1 MNTRKNVCLVFRG
14 ELLRNTTSYFHN
26 NIKNKQLR
34 EPDLSEESLNRQDD
48 IMKSII
54 NNIILPYET
63 NGFNVFISG
72 CVYECTQYN
81 HKLKEF
87 FPNNTIKQ
95 IKAGQTNQAETYYK
109 SIEQAEKEHPECIE
123 YISLRVDYIML
134 KNIIRQDLDF
144 NLSYVGFAWKNTK
157 YADVDVFYIISKN
170 AVNTFKNIL
179 YHIGLGKNFVETHSI
194 TKNLKNQNVLLYPI
208 WNNYENE
215 ATSLSYGEYIKDIKL
230 HENRPFVNYIRSIIN
245 KF

>member
-1 MNTRKNVCLVFRG
+1 MNIKKNICLVFRG
-14 ELLRNTTSYFHN
+14 ELLRNTISYYHN

-34 EPDLSEESLNRQDD
+34 EPDLSEESLIRQDN

-54 NNIILPYET
+54 NNIILPYEK

-72 CVYECTQYN
+72 CVYECNHYN
-81 HKLKEF
+81 NKLKEF
-87 FPNNTIKQ
+87 FPTHTIKQ
-95 IKAGQTNQAETYYK
+95 IKAGKTNQAETYYK

-134 KNIIRQDLDF
+134 KNIIRKDLDL

-157 YADVDVFYIISKN
+157 YEDVDVFYIISKN
-170 AVNTFKNIL
+170 AVNIFKNII
-179 YHIGLGKNFVETHSI
+179 YHIGLGKNFVQTHSI
-194 TKNLKNQNVLLYPI
+194 TKSLKKKNVLLYPI

-215 ATSLSYGEYIKDIKL
+215 ATSLSYDEYIKDIKL
-230 HENRPFVNYIRSIIN
+230 HENRPFVNYMRSIIN
-245 KF
+245 RF